1 MDCEGT
7 KGSKPEVK
15 QVVVGCLKWRR
26 VAVGFGSDV
35 VWSMTTGEAVVG
47 WRTRHLM
54 GKWSRNLEARS
65 IGRLPCG
72 F

>member
-35 VWSMTTGEAVVG
+35 VWSMTTGEADRKSVV
-47 WRTRHLM
+47 
-54 GKWSRNLEARS
+54 
-65 IGRLPCG
+65 
-72 F
+72 